1 MWLARGKKPDDAN
14 AAKQLTFNIAGDSMA
29 GPAADAL
36 CERTSG
42 LMDTS
47 QPDEDVLVTLD
58 PLDVVEHVLT
68 AENLQF
74 DRTEDGDLAFALTGD
89 WKDYELWF
97 AWRPEADCLQLCLS
111 VNLQATP
118 EQKAAA
124 YELVSTLNQRVWLG
138 HFEVWDDG
146 EIIFRHSMALMT
158 GERPSLAQAAA
169 MIDVA
174 MEAADRFYPAFDFLV
189 RGSKSAADAV
199 AACMFET
206 VGEA

>member
-1 MWLARGKKPDDAN
+1 
-14 AAKQLTFNIAGDSMA
+14 
-29 GPAADAL
+29 
-36 CERTSG
+36 
-42 LMDTS
+42 MDTPLS
-47 QPDEDVLVTLD
+47 DEDVLLAHD
-58 PLDVVEHVLT
+58 PLDVVEHVLQ

-74 DRTEDGDLAFALTGD
+74 DRTEEGDLAFTLAGD

-111 VNLQATP
+111 VDIQVRP
-118 EQKAAA
+118 EQRAAA
-124 YELVSTLNQRVWLG
+124 FELVSTVFQRVWLG

-146 EIIFRHSMALMT
+146 EIIFRHAMALMT
-158 GERPSLAQAAA
+158 GERPTLAQAAA

>member
-1 MWLARGKKPDDAN
+1 
-14 AAKQLTFNIAGDSMA
+14 
-29 GPAADAL
+29 
-36 CERTSG
+36 
-42 LMDTS
+42 MDTP
-47 QPDEDVLVTLD
+47 QPDEDVLIALD

-74 DRTEDGDLAFALTGD
+74 DRTEDGDLAFTLSGD

-111 VNLQATP
+111 VD
-118 EQKAAA
+118 QKATAEQRAA
-124 YELVSTLNQRVWLG
+124 AFELIATVNQRVWLG

-146 EIIFRHSMALMT
+146 EIIFRHAMALMT
-158 GERPSLAQAAA
+158 GERPTLAQAAA

-174 MEAADRFYPAFDFLV
+174 MEAADRFYPAFDFLLQ
-189 RGSKSAADAV
+189 GAKSPADAI

>member
-1 MWLARGKKPDDAN
+1 MWLAHGKKADDAKR
-14 AAKQLTFNIAGDSMA
+14 AKQLSFNVAGDSMA
-29 GPAADAL
+29 GSARDAF
-36 CERTSG
+36 CERTAG
-42 LMDTS
+42 LMDTPL
-47 QPDEDVLVTLD
+47 PDEDVLVALD

-111 VNLQATP
+111 FDLQATP
-118 EQKAAA
+118 EQRPAA
-124 YELVSTLNQRVWLG
+124 YELISILNQRVWLG
-138 HFEVWDDG
+138 HFELWEDG
-146 EIIFRHSMALMT
+146 EIIFRHAMALMT

-189 RGSKSAADAV
+189 RGSKSAADAI